1 MTNEDVVKL
10 YWDTCWNDR
19 KVDRL
24 ADVFHDP
31 YIHGRTEFTLA
42 RMADI
47 IHGALREFSDFRVRV
62 NETEVLSEVVITR
75 STFLGTQSGELF
87 GLSPTGRAVELPTLD
102 IFFFREGKVW
112 RYWHLTDHLP
122 ILKGIGA
129 QIRIGDEVADL
140 DR

>member
-10 YWDTCWNDR
+10 YWDTCWNER

-24 ADVFHDP
+24 AEVFHDP
-31 YIHGRTEFTLA
+31 YLHNRTEHTPA
-42 RMADI
+42 RMAEI
-47 IHGALREFSDFRVRV
+47 VHGALRWFPDLRVRV

-75 STFLGTQSGELF
+75 STFLGTHSGELF

-129 QIRIGDEVADL
+129 EIRIGDEVADL